1 MERFLELLPEKPD
14 FPCSPGDHRIRT
26 MLREAGCEAED
37 WDRVLF
43 SPETDPSLIRRTR
56 FLGAVRVHLPRGIIR
71 DACLK
76 DCSVAGPAEIISCSL
91 IQGYAVLRGTEVS
104 HCGVL
109 SWSGPPGALAS
120 EMHLGEE
127 TGLRSVP
134 LNPVMDHA
142 EAFRLALDPRGPEAS
157 RLREALEAVP
167 VSGTLGPEALVTGV
181 PKLQDTLVLSGARL
195 DFPGPVTG
203 SVLLPGSSVANGAQV
218 HRSVLQWRASADTMA
233 LVTDSVAG
241 EGSVVERHGLLSR
254 SFLGADSVLGEG
266 EMTASLAGP
275 FTAMHHQSLL
285 IAALWPAGRGN
296 VGYGA
301 NAGSNHTSRLP
312 DQELRLGEGFFI
324 GLGVSVKFPAD
335 YSRSPYSILATGITT
350 LPQKVCFPFSLI
362 SQPAHRP
369 PEVPEGFNRILPG
382 WVLTENLYSL
392 ARNSW
397 KYRSRA
403 TAVHTPVSLGFPGD
417 DVVEMTREALER
429 LRSHPAGDMP
439 GAGKNFLTEEDR
451 LAGISAYE
459 TMLEALDLYHG
470 FVESGLDDASSLR
483 LRELLDC
490 AGERVT
496 ASRMKDHSRGAQ
508 IIEDYG
514 RVRTAPEEE
523 SFLRDFHLRLDGL
536 KRNLE
541 SAR

>member
-1 MERFLELLPEKPD
+1 MERFLELLPERPD
-14 FPCSPGDHRIRT
+14 FPCAPGDERTRT

-37 WDRVLF
+37 WNRVLF

-56 FLGAVRVHLPRGIIR
+56 FLGAVRVHLPRGAVWDSCLR
-71 DACLK
+71 DCV
-76 DCSVAGPAEIISCSL
+76 VAGPVVIRSCSL
-91 IQGYAVLRGTEVS
+91 VHGYTVLRGTEIA

-109 SWSGPPGALAS
+109 SWNGTPGALS
-120 EMHLGEE
+120 TEMRLGEE

-142 EAFRLALDPRGPEAS
+142 EAFRLALDPRGSEAS
-157 RLREALEAVP
+157 RLREILDGMQVP
-167 VSGTLGPEALVTGV
+167 GTLGPDALITGAS
-181 PKLQDTLVLSGARL
+181 KLEDTLVLSGARL

-203 SVLLPGSSVANGAQV
+203 CVLLPGSSVSNNAQV
-218 HRSVLQWRASADTMA
+218 HRSVLQWRAAADTMA
-233 LVTDSVAG
+233 LVTDSVVG
-241 EGSVVERHGLLSR
+241 EGAVVERHGMLSR

-266 EMTASLAGP
+266 EMTASLSGP

-285 IAALWPAGRGN
+285 IAALWPTGRGN

-362 SQPAHRP
+362 SRPVHRP
-369 PEVPEGFNRILPG
+369 GEVPDGYNQIFPG
-382 WVLTENLYSL
+382 RVLMENLYCL

-397 KYRSRA
+397 KYRNRA
-403 TAVHTPVSLGFPGD
+403 TAVHTQLSLGFPGD

-429 LRSHPAGDMP
+429 LRNHPAADMP

-451 LAGISAYE
+451 VRGISAYE
-459 TMLEALDLYHG
+459 AMLEATDLHRR
-470 FVESGLDDASSLR
+470 FVESGLDRGSASR
-483 LRELLDC
+483 LLVLLDQ

-496 ASRMKDHSRGAQ
+496 ASRMKDHSRGME

-523 SFLRDFHLRLDGL
+523 SFLRDFHLRLAGL
-536 KRNLE
+536 KKSLE
-541 SAR
+541 EAR